1 MEKINEVFF
10 GEHGITS
17 TSANHLANLAKELI
31 AANDAKLKNLSFVT
45 TKIDIVGSQSQQGK
59 TVTQGVNEAFI
70 QEIKKLL
77 ERISEYNA
85 FCAWMREAIKAKEVE
100 LDRICSMTF
109 TQWLRDNKIDIK
121 SPDLEVY
128 VDFSDIFE
136 KLNIK
141 ERTEYYTLEAIA
153 STIGR
158 YIHKKGSISLAR
170 AQLQESIIKPYCATG
185 AGKDTLIYSHCPS
198 VDEAKVDEVFIDL
211 QKWHRSVEQQLNQ
224 IRYSIKRKVTEEKIR
239 LGNEKRLE
247 REKFENQKKELMF
260 QFNEWKVR
268 ENEKVSKLKIVIPEA
283 LQKTYDYLTS
293 LEN

>member
-31 AANDAKLKNLSFVT
+31 VANEAKLKNLSFVT

-59 TVTQGVNEAFI
+59 TVTQGVNEAFL

-141 ERTEYYTLEAIA
+141 ERNEYYTLEAIA

-158 YIHKKGSISLAR
+158 YIHKKGS
-170 AQLQESIIKPYCATG
+170 
-185 AGKDTLIYSHCPS
+185 IYSHCPS

-283 LQKTYDYLTS
+283 LQKTYDYT
-293 LEN
+293 